1 MELFYL
7 NLIPTQPP
15 QAAYFHNDDPCML
28 FHISIIT
35 IFHNLNTLTAIET
48 WMYM

>member
-15 QAAYFHNDDPCML
+15 QAAYFHNDEFCVHI
-28 FHISIIT
+28 HISSIVIL
-35 IFHNLNTLTAIET
+35 HNLNALTVIEIL
-48 WMYM
+48 MCM